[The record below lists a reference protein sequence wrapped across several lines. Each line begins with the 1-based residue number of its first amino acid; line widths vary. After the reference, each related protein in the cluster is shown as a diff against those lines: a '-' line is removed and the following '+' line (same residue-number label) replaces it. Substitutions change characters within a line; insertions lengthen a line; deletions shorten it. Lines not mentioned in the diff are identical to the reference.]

1 MKRTDAE
8 IIRDLQDVDNQ
19 LSPENLTCDGEL
31 SGPALRKRHAAL
43 KKREAALLKELGRTP
58 TTQELYGL

>member
-8 IIRDLQDVDNQ
+8 ILADLRDVDNQ

-31 SGPALRKRHAAL
+31 SAVQVRKRHTAL
-43 KKREAALLKELGRTP
+43 KKQEAKLLKELGREP
-58 TTQELYGL
+58 TTAELYGL